1 MMHEGHD
8 FESLKKRVLEYNA
21 NFDIAKLEKAYEL
34 ARTAHEGQMRESGE
48 PYLTHPLEVA
58 YILADLELDCDT
70 LVGALLHDVVED
82 TSYTVADIN
91 REFGESVAIIVDGVT
106 KLSKIQY
113 TTAEEQQVE
122 NLRKMFLAMAK
133 DVRVILIKLA
143 DRLHNMRTIKAKSEK
158 KQREKARE
166 TLEVYAALAH
176 RLGMSKIKW
185 ELEDLSLKYID
196 PVAYKEITESI
207 NLKKQEREQFIND
220 IMDTLKKKTD
230 EMGINSHVMG
240 RAKHFYSIYRKM
252 FTQNKSIDELYDLFA
267 VRIIVDSIKDCYA
280 VLGMVHE
287 LYYPI
292 PGRFKDYIAMPKP
305 NMYQSLH
312 TTVIGPD
319 GTPFEIQIRT
329 WEMHRVAEFGI
340 AAHWKYKEGVSGKT
354 DVDAKLEWIRQ
365 LLEIQNSVVDTDDF
379 MRTLKID
386 LFTDEVFVFT
396 PKGDIIN
403 LPAGSTP
410 IDFAFSIH
418 SAVGCKMAGVKVNG
432 KITTLDYILQN
443 GDIVDIMT
451 SSAVRG
457 PSRDWLKLCKT
468 SGARSKI
475 NQWLKREC
483 RDENIQHGKELIDR
497 ELRRVNLSHSQLF
510 RTEWVDMLC
519 KKYSFSSLDDIY
531 AAVGYGGLTVNK
543 VVGKLR
549 EEYRQAMKKEKPET
563 EIVQSEQTP
572 QKKKK
577 TASNGVIVE
586 GIEGCLVRF
595 SRCCNPVPG
604 DEIIGYIT
612 RGRGVSVHRKDCTN
626 IVSSEKH
633 GDTERLINVY
643 WEKEQDK
650 NTSYLSE
657 IQIMANDRK
666 GLLAEIASTISELKI
681 LITGMNLKTT
691 KNQTAVVNIVIE
703 INSTDELNQVVKKIR
718 NISGVYDVQRKAD
731 GTKRKPAE
739 QS

>member
-432 KITTLDYILQN
+432 KITTLDYLLQN

-549 EEYRQAMKKEKPET
+549 EEYRQAIKKEKPET
-563 EIVQSEQTP
+563 EIVQSEQMP

-604 DEIIGYIT
+604 DDIIGYIT

-731 GTKRKPAE
+731 GTKSKTAE

>member
-1 MMHEGHD
+1 MNDSGHSYN
-8 FESLKKRVLEYNA
+8 ELKARVLETNP
-21 NFDIAKLEKAYEL
+21 NQNIEKLEKAYAL
-34 ARTAHEGQMRESGE
+34 ALYAHEGQMRESGE
-48 PYLTHPLEVA
+48 PYISHPLEVA
-58 YILADLELDCDT
+58 YILADLELDIET
-70 LVGALLHDVVED
+70 LVSALLHDVVED
-82 TSYTVADIN
+82 TEYTIADIE
-91 REFGESVAIIVDGVT
+91 REFGETVAVIVDGVT
-106 KLSKIQY
+106 KLGKIQY

-143 DRLHNMRTIKAKSEK
+143 DRLHNMRTIKAKSED
-158 KQREKARE
+158 KQRQKARE

-185 ELEDLSLKYID
+185 ELEDLSLKHID
-196 PVAYKEITESI
+196 PIAYKEITDSI

-220 IMDTLKKKTD
+220 IMDTLKQRTA
-230 EMGINSHVMG
+230 EMGIESHIMG

-252 FTQNKSIDELYDLFA
+252 FAQNKSIDELYDLFA
-267 VRIIVDSIKDCYA
+267 VRVIVDSIKDCYA

-287 LYYPI
+287 LYHPI

-329 WEMHRVAEFGI
+329 WEMHRVAEYGI
-340 AAHWKYKEGVSGKT
+340 AAHWKYKEGVNEKT
-354 DVDAKLEWIRQ
+354 EVDTKLEWIRQ
-365 LLEIQNSVVDTDDF
+365 LLEVQNSMVDSDDF

-386 LFTDEVFVFT
+386 LFADEVFVFT
-396 PKGDIIN
+396 PKGDITN

-432 KITTLDYILQN
+432 KISTLDYILQN
-443 GDIVDIMT
+443 GDIVEILT
-451 SSAVRG
+451 SSAIKG

-468 SGARSKI
+468 SSARSKI

-483 RDENIQHGKELIDR
+483 RDENIQHGKDMIDK

-510 RTEWVDMLC
+510 RQEWVDMLC
-519 KKYSFSSLDDIY
+519 KKYNFSSLDDIY

-549 EEYRQAMKKEKPET
+549 EEYRQAVKKEKT
-563 EIVQSEQTP
+563 ESDIIQPEQTV
-572 QKKKK
+572 QRKKK
-577 TASNGVIVE
+577 TSSNGVVVE

-604 DEIIGYIT
+604 DDIVGYIT

-626 IVSSEKH
+626 IVSGEKR
-633 GDTERLINVY
+633 GDSERLIKVY
-643 WEKEQDK
+643 WEQEQSGES
-650 NTSYLSE
+650 SYLTE
-657 IQIMANDRK
+657 IKILANDRK
-666 GLLAEIASTISELKI
+666 GLLAEIAGAISELKI
-681 LITGMNLKTT
+681 LITGINSKILKDH
-691 KNQTAVVNIVIE
+691 TAVVNIKME
-703 INSTDELNQVVKKIR
+703 INSTEEINQIIR
-718 NISGVYDVQRKAD
+718 KMKNIQGVFDVERRAD
-731 GTKRKPAE
+731 STN
-739 QS
+739 

>member
-91 REFGESVAIIVDGVT
+91 REFGESVGIIVDGVT

-220 IMDTLKKKTD
+220 IMDSLKKKTD

-604 DEIIGYIT
+604 DDIIGYIT

-731 GTKRKPAE
+731 GTKTKTAE

>member
-1 MMHEGHD
+1 MNKQIHD
-8 FESLKKRVLEYNA
+8 FESLKQKVLEA
-21 NFDIAKLEKAYEL
+21 NKNFNIDKLEKAYQIAEK
-34 ARTAHEGQMRESGE
+34 AHDGQMRESGE

-58 YILADLELDCDT
+58 YILADLELDEDT
-70 LVGALLHDVVED
+70 LIGALLHDVVED
-82 TSYTVADIN
+82 TDISLEDIK
-91 REFGESVAIIVDGVT
+91 REFGESVSIIVDGVT
-106 KLSKIQY
+106 KLGKIQY

-122 NLRKMFLAMAK
+122 NLRKMLLAMAK

-143 DRLHNMRTIKAKSEK
+143 DRLHNMRTIKAKSEI

-196 PVAYKEITESI
+196 PIAYKEISDSI
-207 NLKKQEREQFIND
+207 SLKKQEREKFIND
-220 IMDTLKKKTD
+220 IMDTLKNKTAD
-230 EMGINSHVMG
+230 LNINSHITG

-267 VRIIVDSIKDCYA
+267 VRVIVDSIKDCYS

-329 WEMHRVAEFGI
+329 WDMHHVAEYGI
-340 AAHWKYKEGVSGKT
+340 AAHWKYKEGKTDST
-354 DVDAKLEWIRQ
+354 DVDKKLEWIRQ
-365 LLEIQNSVVDTDDF
+365 LLEVQNSVVDTDDF

-386 LFTDEVFVFT
+386 LFADEVFVFT

-418 SAVGCKMAGVKVNG
+418 SAVGCKMSGVKVNG
-432 KITTLDYILQN
+432 KISTLDYILQN
-443 GDIVDIMT
+443 GDILEVMT
-451 SSAVRG
+451 SSSVKG

-468 SGARSKI
+468 SSARTKI

-483 RDENIQHGKELIDR
+483 RDENIQHGKDLIDK
-497 ELRRVNLSHSQLF
+497 ELKRVNLTFNQLF
-510 RTEWVDMLC
+510 RAEWVDMLC
-519 KKYSFSSLDDIY
+519 KKYSFASLDDIY

-549 EEYRQAMKKEKPET
+549 EEYKQAVKKEKT
-563 EIVQSEQTP
+563 ELEIIPIEQIS

-604 DEIIGYIT
+604 DDIIGYVT
-612 RGRGVSVHRKDCTN
+612 RGRGVSVHRRDCIN
-626 IVSSEKH
+626 IVSSEKY
-633 GDTERLINVY
+633 GDTERFINVL
-643 WEKEQDK
+643 WENEHDK
-650 NTSYLSE
+650 NASYLSE
-657 IQIMANDRK
+657 IQILANDRK
-666 GLLAEIASTISELKI
+666 GLLAEIAVTISDLKI
-681 LITGMNLKTT
+681 LITGINSKIA
-691 KNQTAVVNIVIE
+691 KDQTAIVDITIE
-703 INSTDELNQVVKKIR
+703 INSKDELNAVTNKLK
-718 NISGVYDVQRKAD
+718 NIQGVYEVQRK
-731 GTKRKPAE
+731 TE
-739 QS
+739 

>member
-1 MMHEGHD
+1 MISDKHD
-8 FESLKKRVLEYNA
+8 FEGLKKKVLAYNP
-21 NFDIAKLEKAYEL
+21 NFNIEILEKAYNVAEK
-34 ARTAHEGQMRESGE
+34 AHEGQMRESGE
-48 PYLTHPLEVA
+48 PYVSHPLEVA

-82 TSYTVADIN
+82 TCITLNDVN
-91 REFGESVAIIVDGVT
+91 REFGENVGLIVDGVT
-106 KLSKIQY
+106 KLGKLQY

-143 DRLHNMRTIKAKSEK
+143 DRLHNMRTIKAKSEY

-207 NLKKQEREQFIND
+207 KLKKQQREQFIND
-220 IMDTLKKKTD
+220 IMKTLEAKTA
-230 EMGINSHVMG
+230 EMKISSHIMG

-252 FTQNKSIDELYDLFA
+252 FAQNKSIDELYDLFA
-267 VRIIVDSIKDCYA
+267 VRVIVDSIKDCYA

-292 PGRFKDYIAMPKP
+292 PGRFKVYIAMPKP

-329 WEMHRVAEFGI
+329 WEMHHVAEYGI
-340 AAHWKYKEGVSGKT
+340 AAHWKYKEGISGET

-386 LFTDEVFVFT
+386 LFADEVFVFT

-418 SAVGCKMAGVKVNG
+418 SAVGYKMSGVKVNG
-432 KITTLDYILQN
+432 KITTMEYILQN
-443 GDIVDIMT
+443 GDIVDILT
-451 SSAVRG
+451 SSSVKG

-483 RDENIQHGKELIDR
+483 REENIVHGKELIDR
-497 ELRRVNLSHSQLF
+497 ELKRVNLTHNQLF
-510 RTEWVDMLC
+510 RTEWVNMLC

-549 EEYRQAMKKEKPET
+549 EEYRQAVKRERPEIE
-563 EIVQSEQTP
+563 EIIPIESTQ

-577 TASNGVIVE
+577 TASNGVVVE

-604 DEIIGYIT
+604 DDIIGYIT
-612 RGRGVSVHRKDCTN
+612 RGHGVSVHRKDCTN
-626 IVSSEKH
+626 IVSGERR
-633 GDTERLINVY
+633 GDTERFIGVY
-643 WEKEQDK
+643 WEQEIDN
-650 NTSYLSE
+650 NTAYLAE
-657 IQIMANDRK
+657 IQIFANDRK
-666 GLLAEIASTISELKI
+666 GLLAEIASAISELKI
-681 LITGMNLKTT
+681 LITGLNSKVT
-691 KNQTAVVNIVIE
+691 KEQEAFVEVTIE
-703 INSTDELNQVVKKIR
+703 INSKDELNQVVRKLK
-718 NISGVYDVQRKAD
+718 NISGIYDVRRKAES
-731 GTKRKPAE
+731 T
-739 QS
+739 QSSS

>member
-1 MMHEGHD
+1 MIRDRHD
-8 FESLKKRVLEYNA
+8 LESLKKKVLAYNV
-21 NFDIAKLEKAYEL
+21 NFNIEVLEKAYRVAEK
-34 ARTAHEGQMRESGE
+34 AHEGQMRESGE
-48 PYLTHPLEVA
+48 PFVSHPLEVA

-82 TSYTVADIN
+82 TSMTINDIN
-91 REFGESVAIIVDGVT
+91 QEFGESVGLIVDGVT
-106 KLSKIQY
+106 KLGKIQY

-143 DRLHNMRTIKAKSEK
+143 DRLHNMRTIKVKSEY

-207 NLKKQEREQFIND
+207 KLKKQQREQFIND
-220 IMDTLKKKTD
+220 IMETLKTKTA
-230 EMGINSHVMG
+230 EMRISSHVMG

-252 FTQNKSIDELYDLFA
+252 FAQNKSIDELYDLFA
-267 VRIIVDSIKDCYA
+267 VRVIVDSIKDCYA

-329 WEMHRVAEFGI
+329 WEMHRVAEYGI
-340 AAHWKYKEGVSGKT
+340 AAHWKYKEGVSGES

-365 LLEIQNSVVDTDDF
+365 LLEIQNSVVDADDF

-386 LFTDEVFVFT
+386 LFADEVFVFT

-418 SAVGCKMAGVKVNG
+418 SAVGCKMSGVKVNG

-443 GDIVDIMT
+443 GDIVEVMT
-451 SSAVRG
+451 SSSVKG

-497 ELRRVNLSHSQLF
+497 ELKRVNLTHNQLF
-510 RTEWVDMLC
+510 RTEWVNMLC
-519 KKYSFSSLDDIY
+519 RKYSFSSLDDIY

-549 EEYRQAMKKEKPET
+549 EEYRQAVKREKPEIE
-563 EIVQSEQTP
+563 EIIPAEASQ

-577 TASNGVIVE
+577 TASNGVVVE

-604 DEIIGYIT
+604 DDIVGYIT
-612 RGRGVSVHRKDCTN
+612 RGRGVSIHRKDCTN
-626 IVSSEKH
+626 IVSGERR
-633 GDTERLINVY
+633 GDTERYIRVY
-643 WEKEQDK
+643 WEQEQDK
-650 NTSYLSE
+650 NTAYLSE
-657 IQIMANDRK
+657 IQIFATDRK
-666 GLLAEIASTISELKI
+666 GLLAEIAGAISELKI
-681 LITGMNLKTT
+681 LITGLNSKTNKDQEAFVDIT
-691 KNQTAVVNIVIE
+691 IE
-703 INSTDELNQVVKKIR
+703 INSKDELNQVVRKLK
-718 NISGVYDVQRKAD
+718 NITGVYNVRRKAES
-731 GTKRKPAE
+731 G
-739 QS
+739 QYSS

>member
-91 REFGESVAIIVDGVT
+91 REFGESVGIIVDGVT

-220 IMDTLKKKTD
+220 IMDSLKKKTD

-483 RDENIQHGKELIDR
+483 RDENIQHGKDLIDR

-604 DEIIGYIT
+604 DDIIGYIT

-731 GTKRKPAE
+731 GTKSKTAE

>member
-1 MMHEGHD
+1 MNKQIHD
-8 FESLKKRVLEYNA
+8 FESLKQKVLEA
-21 NFDIAKLEKAYEL
+21 NKNFNIDKLEKAYQIAEK
-34 ARTAHEGQMRESGE
+34 AHDGQMRESGE

-58 YILADLELDCDT
+58 YILADLELDEDT
-70 LVGALLHDVVED
+70 LIGALLHDVVED
-82 TSYTVADIN
+82 TDISLEDIK
-91 REFGESVAIIVDGVT
+91 REFGESVSIIVDGVT
-106 KLSKIQY
+106 KLGKIQY

-122 NLRKMFLAMAK
+122 NLRKMLLAMAK

-143 DRLHNMRTIKAKSEK
+143 DRLHNMRTIKAKSEI

-196 PVAYKEITESI
+196 PIAYKEISDSI
-207 NLKKQEREQFIND
+207 SLKKQEREKFIND
-220 IMDTLKKKTD
+220 IMDTLKNKTAD
-230 EMGINSHVMG
+230 LNINSHITG

-267 VRIIVDSIKDCYA
+267 VRVIVDSIKDCYS

-329 WEMHRVAEFGI
+329 WDMHHVAEYGI
-340 AAHWKYKEGVSGKT
+340 AAHWKYKEGKTDST
-354 DVDAKLEWIRQ
+354 DVDKKLEWIRQ
-365 LLEIQNSVVDTDDF
+365 LLEVQNSVVDTDDF

-386 LFTDEVFVFT
+386 LFADEVFVFT

-418 SAVGCKMAGVKVNG
+418 SAVGCKMSGVKVNG
-432 KITTLDYILQN
+432 KISTLDYILQN
-443 GDIVDIMT
+443 GDILEVMT
-451 SSAVRG
+451 SSSVKG

-468 SGARSKI
+468 SSARTKI

-483 RDENIQHGKELIDR
+483 RDENIQHGKDLIDK
-497 ELRRVNLSHSQLF
+497 ELKRVNLTFNQLF
-510 RTEWVDMLC
+510 RAEWVDMLC
-519 KKYSFSSLDDIY
+519 KKYSFASLDDIY

-549 EEYRQAMKKEKPET
+549 EEYKQAVKKEKT
-563 EIVQSEQTP
+563 ELEIIPIEQIS

-604 DEIIGYIT
+604 DDIIGYVT
-612 RGRGVSVHRKDCTN
+612 RGRGVSVHRRDCIN
-626 IVSSEKH
+626 IVSSERY
-633 GDTERLINVY
+633 GDTERFINVL
-643 WEKEQDK
+643 WENEHDK
-650 NTSYLSE
+650 NASYLSE
-657 IQIMANDRK
+657 IQILANDRK
-666 GLLAEIASTISELKI
+666 GLLAEIAVTISDLKI
-681 LITGMNLKTT
+681 LITGINSKIA
-691 KNQTAVVNIVIE
+691 KDQTAIVDITIE
-703 INSTDELNQVVKKIR
+703 INSKDELNAVTNKLK
-718 NISGVYDVQRKAD
+718 NIQGVYEVQRK
-731 GTKRKPAE
+731 TE
-739 QS
+739 

>member
-1 MMHEGHD
+1 MIHSGHD
-8 FESLKKRVLEYNA
+8 FECLKNRISEYCHNSPGFDLE
-21 NFDIAKLEKAYEL
+21 KLEKAYAIAEK
-34 ARTAHEGQMRESGE
+34 AHEGQMRESGE
-48 PYLTHPLEVA
+48 PYVSHPLEVA

-82 TSYTVADIN
+82 TEYTVADIN
-91 REFGESVAIIVDGVT
+91 REFGESVGVIVDGVT
-106 KLSKIQY
+106 KLDKIQY

-143 DRLHNMRTIKAKSEK
+143 DRLHNMRTIKAKSEA

-196 PVAYKEITESI
+196 PIAYKEITDSI
-207 NLKKQEREQFIND
+207 NLKKQEREKFIND
-220 IMDTLKKKTD
+220 IMDALRVKTA
-230 EMGINSHVMG
+230 EMDIKSHIMG

-267 VRIIVDSIKDCYA
+267 VRVIVDSIKECYA

-287 LYYPI
+287 MYHPI

-329 WEMHRVAEFGI
+329 WDMHRVAEYGI
-340 AAHWKYKEGVSGKT
+340 AAHWKYKEGINGKT
-354 DVDAKLEWIRQ
+354 DVDSKLEWIRQ
-365 LLEIQNSVVDTDDF
+365 LMEIQNSVVDTDDF

-386 LFTDEVFVFT
+386 LFADEVFVFT
-396 PKGDIIN
+396 PKGNIIN
-403 LPAGSTP
+403 LPSGSTP
-410 IDFAFSIH
+410 IDFAFAIH

-432 KITTLDYILQN
+432 KISTLDYILQN

-451 SSAVRG
+451 SSAVKG

-468 SGARSKI
+468 SSARSKI
-475 NQWLKREC
+475 NQWLKKEC
-483 RDENIQHGKELIDR
+483 RDENIQHGKDMIDKELK
-497 ELRRVNLSHSQLF
+497 RVNLSHSQLF
-510 RTEWVDMLC
+510 RQEWVDMLC
-519 KKYSFSSLDDIY
+519 KKYSFTSLEDIY

-549 EEYRQAMKKEKPET
+549 EEYRQAMKKEKPDLD
-563 EIVQSEQTP
+563 ILQIEQVANNA
-572 QKKKK
+572 QKRKKA
-577 TASNGVIVE
+577 TSNGIIVE
-586 GIEGCLVRF
+586 GVEDCLVSL
-595 SRCCNPVPG
+595 SRCCSPVPG

-612 RGRGVSVHRKDCTN
+612 RGKGVSVHRKDCTN
-626 IVSSEKH
+626 ILSSDKR
-633 GDTERLINVY
+633 GDAERLINVH
-643 WEKEQDK
+643 WEAELSNDF
-650 NTSYLSE
+650 SYQTE
-657 IQIMANDRK
+657 IKILAHDRK
-666 GLLAEIASTISELKI
+666 GLLAEIAGIIADLKI
-681 LITGMNLKTT
+681 LITGMNSRVT
-691 KNQTAVVNIVIE
+691 KEQEAVVELMME
-703 INSTDELNQVVKKIR
+703 INSKEQLDLIVKKLN
-718 NISGVYDVQRKAD
+718 NISGVYEI
-731 GTKRKPAE
+731 KRRSGGSPA
-739 QS
+739 

>member
-1 MMHEGHD
+1 MKE
-8 FESLKKRVLEYNA
+8 ELLKKAKERYN
-21 NFDIAKLEKAYEL
+21 EKDCVNIERAYDF
-34 ARTAHEGQMRESGE
+34 AQNAHSSQKRASGE
-48 PYLTHPLEVA
+48 PYISHPANVA
-58 YILADLELDCDT
+58 MILMELNMDAAT
-70 LVGALLHDVVED
+70 IQAGLLHDVIED
-82 TSYTVADIN
+82 TPYEYADIEK
-91 REFGESVAIIVDGVT
+91 EFGGEVAALVDGVT
-106 KLSKIQY
+106 KLNRITFDSK
-113 TTAEEQQVE
+113 EEQQAE
-122 NLRKMFLAMAK
+122 SLRKMFIATAK
-133 DVRVILIKLA
+133 DTRVILVKLA
-143 DRLHNMRTIKAKSEK
+143 DRLHNIRTLSSLPPEK
-158 KQREKARE
+158 QISIANE
-166 TLEVYAALAH
+166 TLEIYAPLAN
-176 RLGMSKIKW
+176 RLGIYQIKW

-483 RDENIQHGKELIDR
+483 RDENIQHGKDLIDR

-604 DEIIGYIT
+604 DDIIGYIT

-731 GTKRKPAE
+731 GTKSKTAE

>member
-1 MMHEGHD
+1 MNEKIHS
-8 FESLKKRVLEYNA
+8 FESLKQKVLEA
-21 NFDIAKLEKAYEL
+21 NKNFNIDKLEKAYQIAEK
-34 ARTAHEGQMRESGE
+34 AHDGQMRESGE

-58 YILADLELDCDT
+58 YILADLELDEDT
-70 LVGALLHDVVED
+70 LIGALLHDVVED
-82 TSYTVADIN
+82 TDISLEDVK
-91 REFGESVAIIVDGVT
+91 REFGESVSIIVDGVT
-106 KLSKIQY
+106 KLGKIQY

-122 NLRKMFLAMAK
+122 NLRKMLLAMAK

-143 DRLHNMRTIKAKSEK
+143 DRLHNMRTIKAKSEI

-196 PVAYKEITESI
+196 PIAYKEISDSI
-207 NLKKQEREQFIND
+207 SLKKQEREQFIND
-220 IMDTLKKKTD
+220 IMDTLKNKTA
-230 EMGINSHVMG
+230 ELNINSHITG

-267 VRIIVDSIKDCYA
+267 VRVIVDSINDCYS

-329 WEMHRVAEFGI
+329 WDMHHVAEYGI
-340 AAHWKYKEGVSGKT
+340 AAHWKYKEGKTDST
-354 DVDAKLEWIRQ
+354 DVDKKLEWIRQ
-365 LLEIQNSVVDTDDF
+365 LLEVQNSVVDTDDF

-386 LFTDEVFVFT
+386 LFADEVFVFT

-418 SAVGCKMAGVKVNG
+418 SAVGCKMSGVKVNG
-432 KITTLDYILQN
+432 KISTLDYILQN
-443 GDIVDIMT
+443 GDILEVMT
-451 SSAVRG
+451 SSSVKG

-468 SGARSKI
+468 SSARTKI

-483 RDENIQHGKELIDR
+483 RDENIQHGKDLIDR
-497 ELRRVNLSHSQLF
+497 ELKRVNLSFNQLF
-510 RTEWVDMLC
+510 RAEWVDMLC
-519 KKYSFSSLDDIY
+519 KKYSFASLDDIY

-549 EEYRQAMKKEKPET
+549 EEYRQAVKKEKT
-563 EIVQSEQTP
+563 EIESIPVEQIS

-604 DEIIGYIT
+604 DDIIGYIT
-612 RGRGVSVHRKDCTN
+612 RGRGVSVHRRDCIN
-626 IVSSEKH
+626 IVSSEKY
-633 GDTERLINVY
+633 GDTERLIDVL
-643 WEKEQDK
+643 WENERDK
-650 NTSYLSE
+650 NASYLSE
-657 IQIMANDRK
+657 IQILANDRK
-666 GLLAEIASTISELKI
+666 GLLAEIAVTISDLKI
-681 LITGMNLKTT
+681 LITGINSKIT
-691 KNQTAVVNIVIE
+691 KDQTAIVDITIE
-703 INSTDELNQVVKKIR
+703 INSKDELNIVTNKLK
-718 NISGVYDVQRKAD
+718 NIQGVFEVQRK
-731 GTKRKPAE
+731 TE
-739 QS
+739 